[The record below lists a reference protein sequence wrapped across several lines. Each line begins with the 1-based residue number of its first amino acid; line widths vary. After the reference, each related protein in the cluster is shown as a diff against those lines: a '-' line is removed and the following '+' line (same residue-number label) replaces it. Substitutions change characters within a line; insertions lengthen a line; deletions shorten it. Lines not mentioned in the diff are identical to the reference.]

1 MVRATLPITQAR
13 TRLLSL
19 AETLNRN
26 PRAGA
31 ITLTRRGKAVLTLMS
46 SDLYE
51 SIVET
56 LEVMSDK
63 KLMAD
68 FRKGVRELKRGK
80 GIPWEKVKADLD
92 LA

>member
-1 MVRATLPITQAR
+1 
-13 TRLLSL
+13 
-19 AETLNRN
+19 
-26 PRAGA
+26 
-31 ITLTRRGKAVLTLMS
+31 MS

-51 SIVET
+51 SLVET

-68 FRKGVRELKRGK
+68 FRKGVRELKQGK